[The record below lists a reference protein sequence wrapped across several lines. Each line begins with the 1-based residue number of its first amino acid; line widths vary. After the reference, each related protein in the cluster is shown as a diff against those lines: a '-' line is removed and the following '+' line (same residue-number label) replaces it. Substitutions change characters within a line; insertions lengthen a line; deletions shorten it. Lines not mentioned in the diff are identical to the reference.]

1 MNKLTSAVVSSSI
14 MFLLSAIAQA
24 GSATWDLNPGSG
36 DWNTARNWT
45 PATVPNGSADTAT
58 FDFSNTTNVSIS
70 IDTEVNGIV
79 FPAGATN
86 PYTITEL
93 SNSGGRPITLRI
105 DGGGIANNSGITQS
119 FVVTGLDSIAFFN
132 ATAGTSTTITTTGS
146 GRINFTNSSAGNAT
160 ITNMS
165 DGGTNFYSS
174 TAASATIY
182 GGFNK
187 FYSSTAGNATIYGGL
202 NNFLSGTAGNAT
214 IYGSNNQFVDGATAE
229 NATITNTPGTFTL
242 FRGSFGTP
250 TTAGDATIINYGGV
264 AFFPGQGP
272 HSAPAT
278 AGNAT
283 IINNAGA
290 NTGFGEGTTADS
302 ATIINNGGTS
312 IGAHGGFTF
321 FGGAS
326 AGSATLIANGGTNGG
341 LGGSIQF
348 SYGTKGGTS
357 RVEVFGNGN
366 LDISFEG
373 SRSHEAPSVTIGS
386 IEGDGNVFLGGNNL
400 TVGSN
405 NMDTT
410 FSGVIQDG
418 GQNGGTGGSLTKIGS
433 GTLDLTGTNTYTG
446 ATRVGGML
454 KVDGSIT
461 SNTFVHSGGTLAGT
475 GTVHSDVANNGGTV
489 SPGDSPGTLT
499 ITGGYSQQASA
510 TLMIDIA
517 GSSLGQYSVL
527 NVFGNASLRGFL
539 DPVLLNGFIP
549 TVGEQFIF
557 LKYGSFFGSF
567 SSIQNQTFNG
577 GTEHWDITYGS
588 TSAILVAEAGP
599 ATNTPDSGSTM
610 PLLTLSF
617 VGLVMLRRQWLGKR
631 E

>member
-1 MNKLTSAVVSSSI
+1 MKKIIPGIFPALVI
-14 MFLLSAIAQA
+14 MLCVHTTRA
-24 GSATWDLNPGSG
+24 GSATWDPNPGSG

-58 FDFSNTTNVSIS
+58 FDLSNTTNISIS
-70 IDTEVNGIV
+70 SNTVVNGIV
-79 FPAGATN
+79 FTAAATN

-93 SNSGGRPITLRI
+93 SNSGGRAIGLRI
-105 DGGGIANNSGITQS
+105 DGAGIANNSGIIQS
-119 FVVTGLDSIAFFN
+119 FVATGFDSITFVN
-132 ATAGTSTTITTTGS
+132 ATAGTSTTITNTGY
-146 GRINFTNSSAGNAT
+146 GHINFSGSSAGHAT
-160 ITNMS
+160 ITNNIN
-165 DGGTNFYSS
+165 GTTNFYSS

-182 GGFNK
+182 GGTTSF
-187 FYSSTAGNATIYGGL
+187 SS
-202 NNFLSGTAGNAT
+202 STAGNAT
-214 IYGSNNQFVDGATAE
+214 IYGSNNQFTGGATAE
-229 NATITNTPGTFTL
+229 NATITNTPGT
-242 FRGSFGTP
+242 GTAFISRSLTA
-250 TTAGDATIINYGGV
+250 TTAGDATIINYGDVSFLVGYGS
-264 AFFPGQGP
+264 F
-272 HSAPAT
+272 SAPAT

-283 IINNAGA
+283 IINNAGSG
-290 NTGFGEGTTADS
+290 TSFGQDTTADS

-312 IGAHGGFTF
+312 IGAHGGLTVFSH
-321 FGGAS
+321 AS

-341 LGGSIQF
+341 LGGSILF
-348 SYGTKGGTS
+348 SNGTNGGTS

-366 LDISFEG
+366 VDISEG
-373 SRSHEAPSVTIGS
+373 GQKFNHARSVTIGS
-386 IEGDGNVFLGGNNL
+386 IEGDGNVFLGKNNL

-418 GQNGGTGGSLTKIGS
+418 GEIGGTGGSLTKIGS

-446 ATRVGGML
+446 DTKGNGGAL
-454 KVDGSIT
+454 QVDGSIT
-461 SNTFVHSGGTLAGT
+461 SNVINHATLTGT
-475 GTVHSDVANNGGTV
+475 GTIHGDVANNGGTV
-489 SPGDSPGTLT
+489 GPGDSPGILT

-539 DPVLLNGFIP
+539 DPVLLNSFIP

-599 ATNTPDSGSTM
+599 AGPATTTPDSGSTM
-610 PLLTLSF
+610 LLLTLSLL
-617 VGLVMLRRQWLGKR
+617 GLVTYRHSSLRKQA
-631 E
+631 

>member
-1 MNKLTSAVVSSSI
+1 M
-14 MFLLSAIAQA
+14 
-24 GSATWDLNPGSG
+24 
-36 DWNTARNWT
+36 
-45 PATVPNGSADTAT
+45 
-58 FDFSNTTNVSIS
+58 
-70 IDTEVNGIV
+70 
-79 FPAGATN
+79 
-86 PYTITEL
+86 
-93 SNSGGRPITLRI
+93 
-105 DGGGIANNSGITQS
+105 QS
-119 FVVTGLDSIAFFN
+119 FVVTGLDSINFFN
-132 ATAGTSTTITTTGS
+132 ATAGTSTTLTTTSS

-165 DGGTNFYSS
+165 DGGTNFISS
-174 TAASATIY
+174 AAASATIH
-182 GGFNK
+182 GG
-187 FYSSTAGNATIYGGL
+187 TT
-202 NNFLSGTAGNAT
+202 NFFGGTAGNAT
-214 IYGSNNQFVDGATAE
+214 IYGSNNQFRDGATAGNATIYGSNNRFGDGATAG

-242 FRGSFGTP
+242 FFGSIGTP

-272 HSAPAT
+272 FSVPAT

-290 NTGFGEGTTADS
+290 NTSFNQATNADS

-312 IGAHGGFTF
+312 IGAPGGFTF
-321 FGGAS
+321 FGDAS
-326 AGSATLIANGGTNGG
+326 AGSATLTANGGTNGG
-341 LGGSIQF
+341 SGGSIQF
-348 SYGTKGGTS
+348 FGGAKGGTS

-366 LDISFEG
+366 VDISFEG
-373 SRSHEAPSVTIGS
+373 GRFNRAPSVTIGS

-405 NMDTT
+405 NIDTT

-418 GQNGGTGGSLTKIGS
+418 GRNGGTGGSLTKIGS

-446 ATRVGGML
+446 TTRVGGML

-475 GTVHSDVANNGGTV
+475 GTVHGDVANNGGTV

-527 NVFGNASLRGFL
+527 NGFGNASLRGFL

-567 SSIQNQTFNG
+567 STIQNQTFNG
-577 GTEHWDITYGS
+577 GTEHWDVTYGS

-599 ATNTPDSGSTM
+599 ATTTPDSGSTM
-610 PLLTLSF
+610 LLLTLSF
-617 VGLVMLRRQWLGKR
+617 VGLVTYRHSSLRKQA
-631 E
+631 